1 MKQSTSSSEV
11 VSGGRC
17 VTYTAVFLDL
27 RGCGAGAGA
36 EEEDADA
43 DGGDFE
49 SFPFLPRLMD
59 GPASGIAVAEV

>member
-1 MKQSTSSSEV
+1 M
-11 VSGGRC
+11 
-17 VTYTAVFLDL
+17 FLDL

-43 DGGDFE
+43 EGGDFE

-59 GPASGIAVAEV
+59 GPASGIAVAAV